1 MANLS
6 TAARKQLQRVDD
18 PDGVMML
25 VLMDHPSFAGP
36 IRIVQDTRDW
46 VIGGTTYV
54 GLPLSIQLPQ
64 DVNKEATRAQLR
76 IDNIGRDLLAEL
88 EDLPPGAS
96 LDVTLRIVSRAA
108 PESVEYEY
116 VAGASV
122 AEVDVEVITLTLGD
136 DELLQRNAVS
146 LRYDPSTSPGIFAG

>member
-6 TAARKQLQRVDD
+6 AAARKQLQRVDD

-25 VLMDHPSFAGP
+25 VLMDHASFAGP

-46 VIGGTTYV
+46 FIGGTTYV

-64 DVNKEATRAQLR
+64 DVNKESTRAQLR

-96 LDVTLRIVSRAA
+96 MDVTLRLGSRCAA
-108 PESVEYEY
+108 
-116 VAGASV
+116 
-122 AEVDVEVITLTLGD
+122 
-136 DELLQRNAVS
+136 
-146 LRYDPSTSPGIFAG
+146 